1 VVGGHNDSPLA
12 TIDLSPGVYQGVTV
26 SSDGQQIFISATTQR
41 RVWKFTGDPVKGYTQ
56 DTNFSFTLSPDDII
70 GNGGFG
76 TPRPLGLAYL
86 DDPGLVFAVADSFIH
101 SANSGGY
108 PYGRIY
114 VIHGSSGASVDT
126 IDIAEWNLQQTGAYN
141 ARPSDNGRAGG
152 YTSVCDVDVSEEPAV
167 YTQTFFGWAVEKWI
181 FDGDLGNLV
190 SVEKRPDLVPND
202 FALAQN
208 YPNPFNPT
216 TTIEFSLQTT
226 EHVTLSIFNLFG
238 QKVATLVDE
247 RLTPGA
253 YQVDFDARKLSSG
266 IYFYTLQAGKLKTT
280 KKMALAK

>member
-1 VVGGHNDSPLA
+1 
-12 TIDLSPGVYQGVTV
+12 
-26 SSDGQQIFISATTQR
+26 
-41 RVWKFTGDPVKGYTQ
+41 
-56 DTNFSFTLSPDDII
+56 
-70 GNGGFG
+70 
-76 TPRPLGLAYL
+76 
-86 DDPGLVFAVADSFIH
+86 
-101 SANSGGY
+101 
-108 PYGRIY
+108 
-114 VIHGSSGASVDT
+114 VDT